1 MHETHRS
8 VPEYLNHGVIVFL
21 MFSIILTATT
31 LIQSWI
37 IWASFIGSIITSIFA
52 FLLPSMIYFRL
63 GLRSDFKSIP
73 IVGSMIPNRLLM
85 LSLQYF
91 GIICIIGNL
100 VGFIWIDVTHGFM
113 IGNTNDDKE

>member
-8 VPEYLNHGVIVFL
+8 VPEYLNHGVIVFI
-21 MFSIILTATT
+21 MFSIILSVTT
-31 LIQSWI
+31 MIRSWI

-73 IVGSMIPNRLLM
+73 IIGSMIPNHLLM
-85 LSLQYF
+85 LTLQYL
-91 GIICIIGNL
+91 GILCIIGNL
-100 VGFIWIDVTHGFM
+100 VGFIWIDVAKSFTLGE
-113 IGNTNDDKE
+113 NDDKE